1 MSVIEEYVQQFPEDS
16 QIKLREIWQIIR
28 EAAPEAS
35 ERISWQMPTFYLNGN
50 LVHFALH
57 KSHIGFYPGENGVKY
72 FIDQLDGYKYSKGA
86 IQFPLSKPLPQKL
99 IADIVAFRVKENTKE
114 H

>member
-1 MSVIEEYVQQFPEDS
+1 MNVIEEYVSQFPEDK
-16 QIKLREIWQIIR
+16 QEKLREIWQIIKD
-28 EAAPEAS
+28 AAPEAT

-72 FIDQLDGYKYSKGA
+72 FTDKLSEYKYSKGA
-86 IQFPLSKPLPQKL
+86 IQFPLSKPLPKEL
-99 IADIVAFRVKENTKE
+99 ITEIVTFRVEENTKK
-114 H
+114 